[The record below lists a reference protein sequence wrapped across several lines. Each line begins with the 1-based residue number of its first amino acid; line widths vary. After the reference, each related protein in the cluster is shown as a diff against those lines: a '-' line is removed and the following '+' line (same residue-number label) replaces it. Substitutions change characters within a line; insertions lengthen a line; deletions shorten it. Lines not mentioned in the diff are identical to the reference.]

1 MSTTAIPNTLSAIRQ
16 ITNTSEKTT
25 MKTILVGA
33 AFAALSLPAMAAQ
46 PVAINFAA
54 DVAGAPFSCAT
65 TYEGLGS
72 TKAAMNVS
80 DYRLFVSEPAL
91 IRADGSLAPI
101 TLEQDGQ
108 WQYDNVALLD
118 FEDGTAACS
127 STGNAPTNTVLR
139 GTVEDGEYVGLSFTV
154 GLPFKY
160 NHVDTTVAPAPL
172 NTTGMFWTW
181 QDGFR
186 FMQINLAPA
195 MGAMGSGDAKVEN
208 AAAEEK
214 PADDGMGGMD
224 MGIGW
229 FLHLGSTQ
237 CAANSQTEI
246 PSAECGNPNLINVV
260 LPSFNPASNT
270 VVIDPA
276 PVVAEADMNVNA
288 PETAPGCMAFPGDAD
303 CLTVMPKLG
312 LAYDG
317 NPAGTQVLVTA
328 R

>member
-1 MSTTAIPNTLSAIRQ
+1 MSFSTIDNLRNNP
-16 ITNTSEKTT
+16 
-25 MKTILVGA
+25 MKTSFVAPAVFAVLA
-33 AFAALSLPAMAAQ
+33 ATVPAMAQQ
-46 PVAINFAA
+46 PVAIKFAA
-54 DVAGAPFSCAT
+54 DVAGVPFSCAQ
-65 TYEGLGS
+65 TYEGLGI

-108 WQYDNVALLD
+108 WQYDDVALLD

-139 GTVEDGEYVGLSFTV
+139 GTVEDGDYVGLSFTV

-195 MGAMGSGDAKVEN
+195 MGATAGGEANVET

-214 PADDGMGGMD
+214 PADGGMD
-224 MGIGW
+224 MGSGW

-237 CAANSQTEI
+237 CAAKSQTEI

-260 LPSFNPASNT
+260 LPSFNPATNT

-276 PVVAEADMNVNA
+276 PVVAEADMTINA
-288 PETAPGCMAFPGDAD
+288 PETAPGCMAFLGDAD
-303 CLTVMPKLG
+303 CVTVMPKLG

-317 NPAGTQVLVTA
+317 NPAGTQVLATA